1 MNDWVKTF
9 DANEAAIK
17 ADQDAQIAN
26 VAAATAAKAAQQA
39 ADEARSSKGD
49 SSG

>member
-17 ADQDAQIAN
+17 ADHDAQIAN